1 MLPEKLSKR
10 VLTVGCAYRRPRGG
24 VAQVLNSYA
33 TYVFPRFR
41 FVCNSAGGGRLRKL
55 WLAAGGL
62 AALAGLSL
70 TNRRIKIVHIHTAS
84 YNSFRR
90 SALYVSLAR
99 ALGKKVVLHIHGGGF
114 REYCSGNEAFVRRV
128 LDRADRIVALSD
140 SWQAYFSQ
148 TLGYSN
154 VSVVHNIIAPPA
166 VQELPPDGRIH
177 ALFLGRLC
185 REKGIYDL
193 VDAVVALPQEVRN
206 RLTVHIGGSGEEA
219 EMTAAIHQAGLNDCF
234 VMEGW
239 VDGPKKT
246 TLLNRADFFVL
257 PSYIEG
263 LPISVLEA
271 MSHRLPI
278 LATPVGGIPE
288 IVGADNGLL
297 VEPGNVAA
305 LSDAIARLVAD
316 APLRRRMGEASWQKV
331 QPYLPE
337 NIERELTRL
346 YTELL
351 NEPA

>member
-1 MLPEKLSKR
+1 MLPENLSRR

-33 TYVFPRFR
+33 AYVFPRFR
-41 FVCNSAGGGRLRKL
+41 FVCNSGGGGRLRKM
-55 WLAAGGL
+55 WLAASGL
-62 AALAGLSL
+62 IALAGRAL
-70 TNRRIKIVHIHTAS
+70 TDRRTEIVHIHTAS

-114 REYCSGNEAFVRRV
+114 REYCSGDEAFVRRV
-128 LDRADRIVALSD
+128 LSRAHRIVALSD
-140 SWQAYFSQ
+140 SWQAYFSG
-148 TLGYSN
+148 TLGYDN
-154 VSVVHNIIAPPA
+154 VAVVHNIIAPPA

-185 REKGIYDL
+185 RDKGIYDL
-193 VDAVVALPQEVRN
+193 VGAVAALPEEVRC
-206 RLTVHIGGSGEEA
+206 RLTLHIGGSGEGA
-219 EMTAAIHQAGLNDCF
+219 EMEAAIRRAGLDGCF

-246 TLLNRADFFVL
+246 ALLNRAHFFVL
-257 PSYIEG
+257 PSYVEG

-271 MSHRLPI
+271 MSHRLPV
-278 LATPVGGIPE
+278 LATPVGGVPE
-288 IVGADNGLL
+288 IVGGDNGLL
-297 VEPGNVAA
+297 VEPGDVRGLTEA
-305 LSDAIARLVAD
+305 LARLVAD

-346 YTELL
+346 YTDLL
-351 NEPA
+351 NEHA

>member
-1 MLPEKLSKR
+1 MLPQKLCRR

-41 FVCNSAGGGRLRKL
+41 FVCNSAGGGRLRKI
-55 WLAAGGL
+55 WLAAGGI
-62 AALAGLSL
+62 AALAGRAL
-70 TNRRIKIVHIHTAS
+70 TDRRLKIVHIHTAS

-99 ALGKKVVLHIHGGGF
+99 WMGKKVVLHIHGGGF
-114 REYCSGNEAFVRRV
+114 REYREQNKAFVRRV
-128 LDRADRIVALSD
+128 LNRTDCIVTLSED
-140 SWQAYFSQ
+140 WRNYFST
-148 TLGYSN
+148 TLGYKN
-154 VSVVHNIIAPPA
+154 VAIVHNIVEPPHIQNA
-166 VQELPPDGRIH
+166 LPDGRIH

-219 EMTAAIHQAGLNDCF
+219 ETEAAIHRAGLDKCF
-234 VMEGW
+234 AMEGW

-271 MSHRLPI
+271 MSHHLPI